1 MSTSL
6 LNRRKRP
13 VNVSWLGELA
23 ALTMRLVDKQPFYY
37 EQLSPRDA
45 WFLYA
50 ERPETPL
57 DIGTVYVFE
66 GGSRMPGGRGAL
78 GVEETIRERIHLV
91 PRYRQRIQHVPFN
104 LAHPVWVDDPHFDLG
119 AHIRREVLPPP
130 GDGAT
135 LRRLVARI
143 LARPLDKRRPLW
155 EMTIITGLKG
165 DRVVIVNRAHHA
177 MVDGVSSVDIIS
189 LLLDTTPEG
198 YTPEPP
204 AADWRPRPQPSNW
217 QLIRPQLWNLRQSHG
232 SGRTRVPAVW
242 NTRRVPWRGL
252 IAFTRKTV
260 SPRPNLFFNRKIGL
274 QRTGRGLKVPLAS
287 FKALKD
293 RFGCTVNDAVLAVV
307 AEGLHRWFRSRG
319 ENVPEKVRVFCP
331 VSVRTDEGR
340 GRVGNQIS
348 GMVLELPT
356 GDLAME
362 DRLRRINVTT
372 GDLKR
377 TRQAVAA
384 DQLAGLADWAPPT
397 LLVLAGRLM
406 STPQAG
412 ANINVTNIPGPQFPL
427 YSGGAEL
434 LEVWPFAPL
443 YHSMG
448 LGVAIVSYNGNA
460 YFGLTADPDIVP
472 DVEAFTDQLRGAAAE
487 CQTLV
492 AR

>member
-1 MSTSL
+1 
-6 LNRRKRP
+6 
-13 VNVSWLGELA
+13 
-23 ALTMRLVDKQPFYY
+23 MRLVGEQPYHY
-37 EQLSPRDA
+37 EPLSSRDA

-66 GGSRMPGGRGAL
+66 SRSSVPGGRGAL
-78 GVEETIRERIHLV
+78 GVEETVRERIHLV
-91 PRYRQRIQHVPFN
+91 PRYRQRIHRVPFN

-155 EMTIITGLKG
+155 EMTIISGLRG

-177 MVDGVSSVDIIS
+177 MVDGVSSLDIIS

-204 AADWRPRPQPSNW
+204 SGEWKPRPQPSNW
-217 QLIRPQLWNLRQSHG
+217 QLVSPLLWNVHATE

-242 NTRRVPWRGL
+242 RTRRVPWRSVFAL
-252 IAFTRKTV
+252 TRKTM
-260 SPRPNLFFNRKIGL
+260 SPRANLFFNRKIGP

-307 AEGLHRWFRSRG
+307 SEGLYRWFRSRG
-319 ENVPEKVRVFCP
+319 ENVPDKVRVFCP
-331 VSVRTDEGR
+331 VSVRTEEGR
-340 GRVGNQIS
+340 GRLGNQIS

-356 GDLAME
+356 GDLAMGE
-362 DRLRRINVTT
+362 RLRRIKVTT

-412 ANINVTNIPGPQFPL
+412 ANINVTNVPGPQFPL

-443 YHSMG
+443 YPSMG
-448 LGVAIVSYNGNA
+448 LGVAIVSYNGYA
-460 YFGLTADPDIVP
+460 YFGLTADPDIVA
-472 DVEAFTDQLRGAAAE
+472 DVEDFTDKLREAANQCSA
-487 CQTLV
+487 LV
-492 AR
+492 SADSEASGR